1 MPVRHLADNSNLP
14 RTPLAAGEAREETND
29 SNKNHLISD
38 RGTPL
43 QDPNH
48 DLPLEAFNEAL
59 GEVREV
65 MLQYTST
72 ADPTE
77 NAARRERVRQAEKQG
92 QLEETAVRIVRSSLA
107 NHTELQPTDANVES
121 PGRIPALLRLGPP
134 SPALQQENHQTSE
147 AGLRKKLGRPPGKKT
162 RKLPSPI
169 PLAGSCSRK
178 RKVQQKPPPCRRKLP
193 VMEEARPR
201 GSRSRRDTSR
211 DSAGQRTSSQNS
223 ENQPLVHMIPAS
235 SKRKKADFQKPPPL
249 GP

>member
-1 MPVRHLADNSNLP
+1 MISTEKTHESSGTLMEGGEMAQRRDGNLMIMALHTKINHHILLYTG
-14 RTPLAAGEAREETND
+14 RTPLAAGEAREETSD

-38 RGTPL
+38 RGIPL

-92 QLEETAVRIVRSSLA
+92 QLEETAARIVRSSLA
-107 NHTELQPTDANVES
+107 NHAELQPTDANVES

-134 SPALQQENHQTSE
+134 SPAL
-147 AGLRKKLGRPPGKKT
+147 
-162 RKLPSPI
+162 
-169 PLAGSCSRK
+169 
-178 RKVQQKPPPCRRKLP
+178 
-193 VMEEARPR
+193 
-201 GSRSRRDTSR
+201 
-211 DSAGQRTSSQNS
+211 
-223 ENQPLVHMIPAS
+223 
-235 SKRKKADFQKPPPL
+235 
-249 GP
+249 